1 MRDVKRP
8 RGNAATLAKGALSGV
23 LAAAAGVSAATGLA
37 ALLGGVPSPFVSVG
51 NRAVDLAPDF
61 LKDFAVR
68 EFGTADK
75 PILIGG
81 VIFTLAIL
89 AAITGVIGLRK
100 PRLAY
105 ALVAGLGLLALASA
119 VIDRTADAPRVVVI
133 LPAIVT
139 IVVSLT
145 LLSVF
150 LQAIGLAPHSAD
162 ELTSDFD
169 RRKFLKA
176 VLGASAIVIVGG
188 AIGKF
193 FGTAAARASREA
205 IRIPKPAA
213 AASPVPSGV
222 SPDVKGISKY
232 LTPNRDFYRV
242 DTALRVP
249 DVPAEGW
256 NLRIHGMVDKELN
269 LSFRDLLRERLVER
283 RITIACVSNEVGGPY
298 IGNATWI
305 GTPIKGLLER
315 AGVKNGAD
323 AILSTSA
330 DDFTVGTP
338 IRDLTDGRDALLAIA
353 MNGQPLPLEHGFPVR
368 MVVPGLYGYVSA
380 TKWLVDMEVTRFADF
395 TAYWTDRD
403 WAPEAPIKTSS
414 RIDVPRSSQ
423 SFPRDK
429 VRVGG
434 VAWAQTKGIKRVE
447 VSVDDGDWV
456 EADLAAEDTADTW
469 RQWSWQWND
478 ATPGTHKLTVRSTDA
493 SGYTQTPKRVS
504 PRPNGASGW
513 HSVQFSVD

>member
-1 MRDVKRP
+1 MEQRTGD
-8 RGNAATLAKGALSGV
+8 AATLVKGALSGV
-23 LAAAAGVSAATGLA
+23 LAAAAGTSAATGLA
-37 ALLGGVPSPFVSVG
+37 ALLGGVPSPIVSVG
-51 NRAVDLAPDF
+51 NGAVDLAPGT

-81 VIFTLAIL
+81 VILTLAVL
-89 AAITGVIGLRK
+89 AAIAGIIGLRN

-105 ALVAGLGLLALASA
+105 AITAALGLIALASA
-119 VIDRTADAPRVVVI
+119 ATDRTAEAPRIVVI
-133 LPAIVT
+133 LPALVT
-139 IVVSLT
+139 IIVSLA
-145 LLSVF
+145 LLSAF
-150 LQAIGLAPHSAD
+150 LKAIRLAPHPSDDLVSA
-162 ELTSDFD
+162 FD
-169 RRKFLKA
+169 RRKFLKV
-176 VLGASAIVIVGG
+176 VLGAGAIVVFGG
-188 AIGKF
+188 AIGKLF
-193 FGTAAARASREA
+193 DTGAARASREA
-205 IRIPKPAA
+205 LRIPTPADAA
-213 AASPVPSGV
+213 APVPAGV

-256 NLRIHGMVDKELN
+256 NLRIHGMVDTELN

-305 GTPIKGLLER
+305 GVPIRDLLER
-315 AGVKNGAD
+315 AGMKNGAD
-323 AILSTSA
+323 AVLSTSA

-338 IRDLTDGRDALLAIA
+338 LSDLTDGRDALLAIA
-353 MNGQPLPLEHGFPVR
+353 MNGQPLPVEHGFPVR

-403 WAPEAPIKTSS
+403 WDPKAPIKTSS

-423 SFPRDK
+423 SFARDK
-429 VRVGG
+429 VRAGG

-447 VSVDDGDWV
+447 VRVDDGDWV

-469 RQWSWQWND
+469 RQWSWQWD
-478 ATPGTHKLTVRSTDA
+478 GATPGTHELTVRSTDA
-493 SGYTQTPKRVS
+493 SGYTQTSKRAS
-504 PRPNGASGW
+504 PRPDGATGW